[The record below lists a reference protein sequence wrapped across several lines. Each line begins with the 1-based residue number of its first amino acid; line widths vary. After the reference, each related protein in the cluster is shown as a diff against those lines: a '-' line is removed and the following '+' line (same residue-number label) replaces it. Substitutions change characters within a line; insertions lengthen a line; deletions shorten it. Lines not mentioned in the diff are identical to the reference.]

1 MDANWS
7 LRNTALAATSGPQQ
21 NDGNGTHLLC
31 FHSLCRCPGA
41 LVFTS
46 SHSIPAT
53 SHHFLLCPVGFFSF
67 SRTCQAPTASEPLHS
82 LFLLLAP
89 CHGFQVTGPTLSF
102 RCHYVTHAEQYH
114 QWSVDLNS
122 PTSHFIVAPSLLLS
136 LALISIL
143 HSQYVC
149 FLSVPLTEVKAPGE

>member
-1 MDANWS
+1 MMAMVPTCCVS
-7 LRNTALAATSGPQQ
+7 IPSA
-21 NDGNGTHLLC
+21 
-31 FHSLCRCPGA
+31 GA

-89 CHGFQVTGPTLSF
+89 CHGFQVIGHLVIQMSLCDTCWAIPSVISGFKFSNQPFHSGTFFTSLPSTYFHPPLSVCLLLVCPPHWSESSRWIGTFVGFVYICFPTL
-102 RCHYVTHAEQYH
+102 R
-114 QWSVDLNS
+114 
-122 PTSHFIVAPSLLLS
+122 
-136 LALISIL
+136 IL
-143 HSQYVC
+143 GG
-149 FLSVPLTEVKAPGE
+149 T